1 MDSDDDSS
9 MHDAPFIEEEEEE
22 EEEED
27 WFDGYLQS
35 VRENSPLSK
44 TLSLNGQY
52 HERVQNMVDGDWEEL
67 GFDITNNTHM
77 ESVDLYD
84 GALNDHKMIFFFKKL
99 TRSSSVKNLSLKDN
113 RLSVDGVRSMIPFL
127 QNTNNLESLNLD
139 DNNMKSKGFTCL
151 VRSLRGSHIE
161 RLYCN
166 SNGIKSINIDNT
178 QFPKHLIYLSLS
190 RNSISADGCR
200 GLAKLLQGGGATLS
214 MLRLSHNK
222 INDEGVKI
230 LADALQSNTSL
241 KTLDL
246 KENDISD
253 QGDLSLLKLVNG
265 ISSIEATLQSNHTLR
280 YVGLGGVLDPVS
292 EIHIKIDVATRINRN
307 RHQREAGREKVIQTQ
322 LHSETRA
329 ALCRLQGDNH
339 SVFNEIDPLHLPE
352 VFALIARHH
361 GHGELYDALSSSM
374 MILFSTVDVK
384 KCIQQERDYHAA
396 KVAEHRTKAEQLDA
410 KLASMEEA
418 VEGNE
423 RNNDFVNHSSK
434 RRRKWLWRLLDGV

>member
-9 MHDAPFIEEEEEE
+9 MHDVPFIEEE

-35 VRENSPLSK
+35 VRENNPLSK

-52 HERVQNMVDGDWEEL
+52 HERVRNMVDDDWEEL
-67 GFDITNNTHM
+67 GFDITNNNHM
-77 ESVDLYD
+77 ESLDLYD

-113 RLSVDGVRSMIPFL
+113 RLSVDGVRSMVPFL
-127 QNTNNLESLNLD
+127 QNANNLESLNLD

-161 RLYCN
+161 RLCCN
-166 SNGIKSINIDNT
+166 SNGINSIDIDNT
-178 QFPKHLIYLSLS
+178 QFPKHLTYLSLS
-190 RNSISADGCR
+190 RNSINADGCR
-200 GLAKLLQGGGATLS
+200 GLVRLLQGGGATLS

-222 INDEGVKI
+222 INDVGVKI

-253 QGDLSLLKLVNG
+253 QGKLSLLRLVND

-292 EIHIKIDVATRINRN
+292 EIQIKIDVATRINRN

-329 ALCRLQGDNH
+329 ELCRLQGVDH
-339 SVFNEIDPLHLPE
+339 FVFNEIDPLHLPD
-352 VFALIARHH
+352 VLALISHHH
-361 GHGELYDALSSSM
+361 GYGELYDALSSSM
-374 MILFSTVDVK
+374 MILFSTVNVK

-396 KVAEHRTKAEQLDA
+396 KVAEHIAKAEQLDA

-423 RNNDFVNHSSK
+423 SNSDVVNRSSK

>member
-1 MDSDDDSS
+1 M
-9 MHDAPFIEEEEEE
+9 
-22 EEEED
+22 
-27 WFDGYLQS
+27 
-35 VRENSPLSK
+35 
-44 TLSLNGQY
+44 
-52 HERVQNMVDGDWEEL
+52 
-67 GFDITNNTHM
+67 
-77 ESVDLYD
+77 
-84 GALNDHKMIFFFKKL
+84 
-99 TRSSSVKNLSLKDN
+99 KNLSLKDN
-113 RLSVDGVRSMIPFL
+113 RLSVDGVRSMVPFL

-166 SNGIKSINIDNT
+166 SNGINSIDIDNT
-178 QFPKHLIYLSLS
+178 QFPKHLTYLSLS

-280 YVGLGGVLDPVS
+280 YVGLGGGLDPVS
-292 EIHIKIDVATRINRN
+292 EIQIKIDVATRINRN

-374 MILFSTVDVK
+374 MILFSTVNVK
-384 KCIQQERDYHAA
+384 KCIQKERDYHAA
-396 KVAEHRTKAEQLDA
+396 KVAEHRSKAEQLDA

-423 RNNDFVNHSSK
+423 RDQDNGLRSNK
-434 RRRKWLWRLLDGV
+434 RRRKWWWGLWGGA